1 MADIIANGAVTV
13 PVPTIAGVGTTY
25 SETVANGEVTAPI
38 PTVAGVA
45 NIGISADGALTA
57 PTPYVLA
64 NATIGISAAGALTA
78 PIPTVAGIAG
88 NTTAEGE
95 VTAPIPTVEGV
106 GLVEIVATGALTAPL
121 PIVNCGVRYNI
132 TIKCKPLFA
141 GPERDSFAEIFMLV
155 AFCEFYDINPFDITL
170 TSDYRRYTSPADYV
184 ADEEVR
190 SNQAAAGQPYFRH
203 NVGIIPKAGFVG
215 TFFQYELVKA
225 CPTDGEF
232 KFFGVDMPF
241 IPKPNLTHEF
251 LLGMGDIT
259 DGW

>member
-1 MADIIANGAVTV
+1 MSDIFGTGACTV
-13 PVPTIAGVGTTY
+13 PEPTSAGTGTNYANPTGTGEATVP
-25 SETVANGEVTAPI
+25 E
-38 PTVAGVA
+38 PT
-45 NIGISADGALTA
+45 GA
-57 PTPYVLA
+57 
-64 NATIGISAAGALTA
+64 AAGAIGITGTGAGTA
-78 PIPTVAGIAG
+78 VIAKTLANGVIEITGSGVATVPEPTGAATGGSSSGSGAATVP
-88 NTTAEGE
+88 E
-95 VTAPIPTVEGV
+95 PTSVGV
-106 GLVEIVATGALTAPL
+106 GNIEITGTGACTV
-121 PIVNCGVRYNI
+121 PIAKGRSGKRYDI

-155 AFCEFYDINPFDITL
+155 AFCEFYDNNAFDITL

-203 NVGIIPKAGFVG
+203 NVGLIPKAGFVG
-215 TFFQYELVKA
+215 SFFQYELIKA

-251 LLGMGDIT
+251 LLKMGDIA